1 MSDIAPPGYALLE
14 TLAIDTPER
23 MRALGD
29 PVRALVADLV
39 LERAM
44 TVTELAA
51 RVGKARGTVAHHVDV
66 LCAAGLL
73 QVVRTRKVRAIEE
86 RFYGRTAR
94 TYILPSHPEGQLPFA
109 VDALQEWD
117 RGLHDADDIGGFTL
131 RHARIPAEQATE
143 FWHRLEALT
152 LEFTRAPRRG
162 DVEYAMY
169 AAVFPTNR
177 PVAPAPRKKAHRAP

>member
-1 MSDIAPPGYALLE
+1 MSDIGPPGYALLE
-14 TLAIDTPER
+14 AIDIDSPGR

-29 PVRALVADLV
+29 PVRALIADLV
-39 LERAM
+39 LEQAM
-44 TVTELAA
+44 TVTELAE
-51 RVGKARGTVAHHVDV
+51 RIGRARGTIAHHVDV

-94 TYILPSHPEGQLPFA
+94 TYMLPSHPEGQLPFA
-109 VDALQEWD
+109 VDALHEWD
-117 RGLHDADDIGGFTL
+117 RQRHDAEDIGGFTL
-131 RHARIPAEQATE
+131 RHARIPAERATE

-152 LEFTRAPRRG
+152 LEFTGARRGG

-177 PVAPAPRKKAHRAP
+177 PVAPAPRKKARRAS